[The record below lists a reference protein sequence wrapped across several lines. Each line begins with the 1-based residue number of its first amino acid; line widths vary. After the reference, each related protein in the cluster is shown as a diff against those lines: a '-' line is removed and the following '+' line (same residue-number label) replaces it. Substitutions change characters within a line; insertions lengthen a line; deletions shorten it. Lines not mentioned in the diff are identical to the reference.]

1 MKMPEIRGALT
12 RLTSHDIRA
21 VAARLAH
28 PEDPLA
34 EWHFEFGE
42 WRKACAEFQQMEQDK
57 IVAQQKPSALALRQ
71 HRYVLFLLL
80 THGEELALYLMQNP
94 AMKESE
100 KNRLLEQTDAFLG
113 TLTDSWHTWHGEA
126 LPAHREVLAGFLV

>member
-1 MKMPEIRGALT
+1 MPEIPGVLT
-12 RLTSHDIRA
+12 RLTSRDIRA

-28 PEDPLA
+28 PEDPLV

-42 WRKACAEFQQMEQDK
+42 WRKACAEFQQMELDK
-57 IVAQQKPSALALRQ
+57 IGAQQKPSALALRQ

-94 AMKESE
+94 AVKESE
-100 KNRLLEQTDAFLG
+100 KKRLLEQTDAFLG
-113 TLTDSWHTWHGEA
+113 TLTDSWHTWHGQA
-126 LPAHREVLAGFLV
+126 LPAHRKALAGFLV

>member
-1 MKMPEIRGALT
+1 MKVPEMPTMQA
-12 RLTSHDIRA
+12 RLTSRDIRA

-42 WRKACAEFQQMEQDK
+42 WRKACAEFHQMEQDK
-57 IVAQQKPSALALRQ
+57 IVEPKAPAALALRQ
-71 HRYVLFLLL
+71 HRYLLFLLL
-80 THGEELALYLMQNP
+80 THGEELALHLMQNT
-94 AMKESE
+94 AVTDMERK
-100 KNRLLEQTDAFLG
+100 RLLEQADAFLG

-126 LPAHREVLAGFLV
+126 LPAHRESLARFMA